1 MPQESGRSLRLVVI
15 IVALTLLAAAVILYT
30 GFALF
35 GKNQQKEAHAG
46 QPPVRES
53 GTIGPT
59 FEAGTFTVNLLPSP
73 GRVTSRYLRT
83 QLVFEADS
91 PKTIRELELR
101 TPQIKDKIINL
112 LRSKTIE
119 EMMDPQ
125 GDNRL
130 REEIK
135 TSINQLLYEGEIV
148 EVYFIDLVIQ

>member
-1 MPQESGRSLRLVVI
+1 MESGRSLRLI
-15 IVALTLLAAAVILYT
+15 IIFVALTILAAAVILYT

-35 GKNQQKEAHAG
+35 GKHQQSEVVAG
-46 QPPVRES
+46 QPPVKERTS
-53 GTIGPT
+53 IGPT
-59 FEAGTFTVNLLPSP
+59 FDAGTFTVNLLPGQ

-83 QLVFEADS
+83 QLVFEVSS
-91 PKTIRELELR
+91 PKAIQELEQR
-101 TPQIKDKIINL
+101 TPQVKDKIISI
-112 LRSKTIE
+112 LRSKTVE

-135 TSINQLLYEGEIV
+135 EGINQLLHQGEIV